1 VLDFGALPPEINS
14 ARMYA
19 GPGSSSFQ
27 AAASAWNSLA
37 AELNSAAAGYDTV
50 VTRLATEEW
59 MGPASTSMANAAA
72 PYVGWMQTTAAQAEQ
87 AATQARAAAAAYD
100 QAFAATVPPPL
111 IAANRAQTA
120 QLVATNVL
128 GQNTPAIAQLEAQYG
143 EMWAQ
148 DAAAMY
154 GYAGQAATAAK
165 VTPFVAP
172 AQTTNPAGQAIQ
184 AAAVTNAAGTAS
196 GTSAQSTL
204 AQLQSSVPSA
214 LQSLATPTS
223 TASSTTTDPF
233 LGIWQLLS
241 GQSTYPTSL
250 SGLVNAWAPY
260 GGFLYNTEGL
270 PYFSIGMG
278 NNFVQI
284 AKTVGLI
291 GGSAPAAAGGAAKG
305 AAGGLGGL
313 GGLLG
318 GGAGGGAPAAVSAG
332 LGNAGAVGRLSVPPT
347 WIGGAPLTA
356 PHAPMPISS
365 VAAAPESGA
374 GGNLLGGMP
383 LAGAGAGH
391 AGGAGPRYGF
401 RPTVMSRPPFAG

>member
-1 VLDFGALPPEINS
+1 MDFGALPPEINS